1 MEQEIKTPEEAV
13 QNTRRIG
20 LVILAVLVLLL
31 AVGGIVLKIALT
43 PDDAFERILHETVY
57 DYDEDADM
65 TYFITDGKLLD
76 AVMENTCTETALG
89 CPSMSEIIRK
99 LD

>member
-43 PDDAFERILHETVY
+43 PDDAFERILQKCYNPCNRHRKKCY
-57 DYDEDADM
+57 SGYI
-65 TYFITDGKLLD
+65 YRG
-76 AVMENTCTETALG
+76 TE
-89 CPSMSEIIRK
+89 R
-99 LD
+99 